1 MCLRSCWWSINSRGA
16 PQLHGNKSSF
26 WSMSARWVIAWR
38 RLRMSEDL
46 SRGLK
51 TPLTLSAFFRLGPW
65 WCVSFN
71 FSSLFLALILSAVR
85 LIRFNS
91 ISLKCPLIVSAPV
104 IHEQCLMMCFYYQ
117 LYFSL
122 TRQQYFSILASS
134 NALIL
139 CPSGLRARLCLMMST
154 TTAQLRRGLCLV
166 YDFWLWQTKISH
178 PRL

>member
-1 MCLRSCWWSINSRGA
+1 
-16 PQLHGNKSSF
+16 
-26 WSMSARWVIAWR
+26 MSNCVET
-38 RLRMSEDL
+38 SEDVWGFVTGSQNPSNPVCL
-46 SRGLK
+46 
-51 TPLTLSAFFRLGPW
+51 FWDWVWLGPW

-91 ISLKCPLIVSAPV
+91 ISLKCPLIVSAPAV

-122 TRQQYFSILASS
+122 TRQQYFSILACS

-166 YDFWLWQTKISH
+166 YDFWLGHCDRPKYHTRDFRWKASKG
-178 PRL
+178 